1 MVLVIAL
8 VVAGW
13 ILLSL
18 PLAIAIGRAFDAGNH
33 EPAEPPSPADAPS
46 PSDSPSGS
54 PSGPVSGDLA
64 A

>member
-1 MVLVIAL
+1 VTDVGHMVLVIAL

-33 EPAEPPSPADAPS
+33 EAAEPPSPADS
-46 PSDSPSGS
+46 PP
-54 PSGPVSGDLA
+54 GPVSGDLA

>member
-1 MVLVIAL
+1 VLVIAL

-33 EPAEPPSPADAPS
+33 EAVEPPSPADAPS
-46 PSDSPSGS
+46 PSDSP
-54 PSGPVSGDLA
+54 PGPVSGDLA